1 METITLE
8 VEDLEVNPVRM
19 PVVIE
24 DALTIETCNFLTAFI
39 YQNPN
44 AFLNEDTQLIP
55 QFKNKTIS
63 FKLLHRSMP
72 KPFGDVER
80 ALNYA
85 RFVGQKNI
93 IEHFGEYCYP
103 ENTELTRWFP
113 GDNMSVHADNS
124 WPEEAKEQMKD
135 HPHPTAYRDYSGIF
149 YLNDAYGGGEIYFPR
164 LDVEIKPKIGSCVI
178 FPSGLDH
185 IHGVKTVEE
194 HNRYTIAVWYTKN
207 AAWLE

>member
-1 METITLE
+1 MEEVTLE
-8 VEDLEVNPVRM
+8 IENFEVNPVKM
-19 PVVIE
+19 PVVVE
-24 DALTIETCNFLTAFI
+24 NAFTDETCDFLTAFI

-63 FKLLHRSMP
+63 YKLLHRSMP
-72 KPFGDVER
+72 EPFGDVER

-113 GDNMSVHADNS
+113 GDSMSVHADNS

-135 HPHPTAYRDYSGIF
+135 QPHPTAYRDYSGIF
-149 YLNDAYGGGEIYFPR
+149 YLNDAYGGGEIYFPK
-164 LDVEIKPKIGSCVI
+164 LDFEVKPKKGSCVI
-178 FPSGLDH
+178 FPSGIDH
-185 IHGVKTVEE
+185 EHGVQTVAE
-194 HNRYTIAVWYTKN
+194 HHRYTIAVWYTTRP
-207 AAWLE
+207 AWLE